1 MKQRNRIRQRGRK
14 KDKVLQARLRA
25 KRSSMKNISAPQVR
39 RSMKID
45 PKYFNIASI
54 AKILAAILARTK

>member
-25 KRSSMKNISAPQVR
+25 KRSSTKNISAPQVR
-39 RSMKID
+39 RSMKLD
-45 PKYFNIASI
+45 PKYFTLASI
-54 AKILAAILARTK
+54 KMMLASILARTK